1 MFGIAIGIL
10 YRLISIRDPNSHHD
24 RIIWDQPEMVKRIWD
39 RCLLA
44 KGIEE
49 ELGRIEKQPS
59 VQGHGAAERG
69 DRWRMVRVNERMRFL
84 RYGAG
89 NYFKS

>member
-1 MFGIAIGIL
+1 LFL
-10 YRLISIRDPNSHHD
+10 IRDPHSLYD
-24 RIIWDQPEMVKRIWD
+24 RIIWDQPEIVERIWD

-49 ELGRIEKQPS
+49 ELGRIEKQPG
-59 VQGHGAAERG
+59 VQGHMAAERG
-69 DRWRMVRVNERMRFL
+69 DKWRMVRVNERMRFL